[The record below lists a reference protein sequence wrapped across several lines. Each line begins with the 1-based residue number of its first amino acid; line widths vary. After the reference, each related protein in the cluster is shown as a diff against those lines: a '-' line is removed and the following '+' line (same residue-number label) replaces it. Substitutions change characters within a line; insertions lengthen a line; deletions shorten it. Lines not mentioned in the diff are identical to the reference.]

1 MSRHHSINDL
11 IWRSLNRAQ
20 IPSSKERAGLSRTDG
35 KRPDGLSLIPWQ
47 AGKSLIWDVT
57 VADTLA
63 TSQLPTT
70 SSLAGAAAESAALK
84 KIDKYRELSNS
95 YIFVPISFETMGPI
109 SKQAINFL
117 KDLGKRISAV
127 TRDEREGAFLFQR
140 LSITLQRF
148 NNVCFR
154 GSFITPED
162 YSI

>member
-1 MSRHHSINDL
+1 MSVGLRLGLNLCEPHPCPCGSIVDARGIHGLSCRRSSGRMSRHHSINDL

-20 IPSSKERAGLSRTDG
+20 IPSSKEPAGLSRTDG

-95 YIFVPISFETMGPI
+95 YVFV
-109 SKQAINFL
+109 AI
-117 KDLGKRISAV
+117 
-127 TRDEREGAFLFQR
+127 
-140 LSITLQRF
+140 
-148 NNVCFR
+148 
-154 GSFITPED
+154 
-162 YSI
+162 